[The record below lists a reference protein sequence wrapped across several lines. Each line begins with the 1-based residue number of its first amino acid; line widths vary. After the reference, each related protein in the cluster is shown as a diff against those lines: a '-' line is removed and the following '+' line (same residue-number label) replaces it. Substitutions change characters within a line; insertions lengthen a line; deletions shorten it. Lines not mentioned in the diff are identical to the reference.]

1 MDQDK
6 NKQDL
11 DNQKIV
17 NLKIQVIITI
27 NRLLNQ

>member
-1 MDQDK
+1 MDHDK